1 MNRNKL
7 NYFRERG
14 TNIISDPVHKYI
26 EFTVPRDSLERTE
39 KDLIDNEWLQR
50 LRWIHQL
57 QCAIWVFPGAEH
69 SRFIHSLGSMHIA
82 SMFAKALYPSLR
94 KVVKNTP
101 SLHHIEETLRLAA
114 LLHDVGHGPFG
125 HFFDHKYL
133 KKYKITHE
141 DIGQKIITTRLDKII
156 SKIHRSPS
164 GEFKEELSP
173 EHLAFLIKKPSE
185 KDERKSY
192 PTWIRLLRSLFCGV
206 YTVDNLDYVIRD
218 SLMCGISIEPID
230 LDRILYYSS
239 VCKNGLVIHKSG
251 VSALIR
257 FKDTKDFLYTQI
269 YFHRTIRS
277 FDLHLSEIFGQTLDE
292 IFNANPLHDLD
303 KYLHLTDLSLLG
315 KVAEWM
321 KETRAR
327 KKTKDS
333 GKRRFI
339 LEWEWEQLLRRR
351 KKWRFICGTT
361 EEQFKIP
368 HLQRPYRPLEL
379 ENEIRQT
386 SKLPSDIKIKI
397 DMAKYDN
404 RPINPFTERKSRIL
418 IYDPSK
424 ERISPRPLEAYLD
437 RFPLKTTM
445 CFLFADKKTKKYD
458 NKLIQAFEKNIGHV
472 EEEEPTN
479 I

>member
-1 MNRNKL
+1 MNTKKL
-7 NYFRERG
+7 DYFRERG
-14 TNIISDPVHKYI
+14 TNIVSDPVHKYI
-26 EFTVPRDSLERTE
+26 EFTVPRGSLERTE

-69 SRFIHSLGSMHIA
+69 SRFVHSLGSMHIA
-82 SMFAKALYPSLR
+82 SMFAEALYPSLR

-101 SLHHIEETLRLAA
+101 SLQHIEETLRLAA

-133 KKYKITHE
+133 RKYKITHE
-141 DIGQKIITTRLDKII
+141 DIGQKIITTKLDKII

-173 EHLAFLIKKPSE
+173 EHLAFLIKKPSK
-185 KDERKSY
+185 KDEGKSY
-192 PTWIRLLRSLFCGV
+192 PTWIRLLRSLFCGE

-230 LDRILYYSS
+230 LKRILYYSS
-239 VCKNGLVIHKSG
+239 VCKKGLVIHKSG
-251 VSALIR
+251 VQSLIR

-315 KVAEWM
+315 KVAEWI
-321 KETRAR
+321 KETRVGAKR
-327 KKTKDS
+327 KDY
-333 GKRRFI
+333 GERRFI
-339 LEWEWEQLLRRR
+339 LEWEWLLRRK

-361 EEQFKIP
+361 EQQFNKP
-368 HLQRPYRPLEL
+368 RLLRFYGSSEL
-379 ENEIRQT
+379 ENKIRQT
-386 SKLPSDIKIKI
+386 SKLPSNINIKI
-397 DMAKYDN
+397 DIPKYDN
-404 RPINPFTERKSRIL
+404 RPINPFLERKSRIL

-424 ERISPRPLEAYLD
+424 NTISPTTLEKVWD

-458 NKLIQAFEKNIGHV
+458 NRLIRAFEKNIGHV